1 MRDVLT
7 LSLGLSIK
15 WKAGRDGVLQRI
27 ISRSQTSHVA
37 QPANKGAGLLPSVI
51 P

>member
-1 MRDVLT
+1 MRVLPA

-15 WKAGRDGVLQRI
+15 WKAGRDDVLQRI

-37 QPANKGAGLLPSVI
+37 RPANKETGLLPIVI